1 MFQRLI
7 QVSILRILKLRV
19 LNRRCTSN
27 LNSTVDKNVYI
38 LVYSADGAGNSTYTI
53 TCNRDMTMLTNT
65 DLDYCWTILQAWI
78 LFGVVCVVF
87 SIVFYKVVRQLT
99 LTNGTK
105 NSITTEKG
113 TKTTRKIETV
123 ASKKSRW
130 LRKDH

>member
-1 MFQRLI
+1 
-7 QVSILRILKLRV
+7 
-19 LNRRCTSN
+19 
-27 LNSTVDKNVYI
+27 
-38 LVYSADGAGNSTYTI
+38 
-53 TCNRDMTMLTNT
+53 MLTNT

-99 LTNGTK
+99 LTTEQK
-105 NSITTEKG
+105 DSITTEKG

-130 LRKDH
+130 LRKNH